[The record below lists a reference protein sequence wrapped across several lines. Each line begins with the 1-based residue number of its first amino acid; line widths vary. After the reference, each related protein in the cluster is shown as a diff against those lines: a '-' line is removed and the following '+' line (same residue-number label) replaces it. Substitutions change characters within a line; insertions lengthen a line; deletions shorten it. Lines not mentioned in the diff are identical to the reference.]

1 MSGSRRSPARV
12 TGEGRGLVQ
21 GTSSG
26 WWVVHVS
33 ELLRLLVTRCP
44 QFTRCDL
51 PLQGLSAHWVSS
63 GSSSE
68 QVLCWP
74 VSSALDMHWTACV
87 PTPLWGLQQLW
98 AQEGQLLKPAS
109 AGREKG
115 GWVGTRPRALPGGFE
130 APGTWET
137 GELGLEEKR
146 KTEARRE
153 GTKARQAESG
163 WLGGSSLETS
173 QENSPFAYDCNCQL
187 TSKQRVWIV
196 QRNYQLI
203 FSNVKI
209 CWNFPG
215 VSVIGLF
222 LLMQGLW
229 VQSLVGELRSHMPFG
244 QKNRT

>member
-1 MSGSRRSPARV
+1 M
-12 TGEGRGLVQ
+12 Q

-26 WWVVHVS
+26 WGVVHVS

-44 QFTRCDL
+44 RFTRCDL

-115 GWVGTRPRALPGGFE
+115 GGGGNK
-130 APGTWET
+130 APGTPW
-137 GELGLEEKR
+137 GL
-146 KTEARRE
+146 
-153 GTKARQAESG
+153 
-163 WLGGSSLETS
+163 
-173 QENSPFAYDCNCQL
+173 
-187 TSKQRVWIV
+187 
-196 QRNYQLI
+196 
-203 FSNVKI
+203 
-209 CWNFPG
+209 
-215 VSVIGLF
+215 
-222 LLMQGLW
+222 
-229 VQSLVGELRSHMPFG
+229 
-244 QKNRT
+244 